1 MWCHSGTMILGTYVS
16 RLQSHLAIAAEA
28 GGDEARDLAARLT
41 APLESA
47 IRLEI
52 LDALSAAADEITREL
67 APGSVDV
74 RLRGGEP
81 EFVVVPPPSEN
92 EFTEMGPAP
101 TSPAADPA
109 DADEGGTARLN
120 LRLPETLKRRIEEAA
135 SAEGLSLNAW
145 LVRSASASL
154 DSAGARR
161 DPTGGDRFTGW
172 VR

>member
-1 MWCHSGTMILGTYVS
+1 MILATYVS
-16 RLQSHLAIAAEA
+16 RLQNRLAIAAEA

-52 LDALSAAADEITREL
+52 LDALSDAADEITREL

-81 EFVVVPPPSEN
+81 EFVVVPPPSEDQ
-92 EFTEMGPAP
+92 FSDMAPAQ
-101 TSPAADPA
+101 TSPADSEPS
-109 DADEGGTARLN
+109 DTEEGGVARLN
-120 LRLPETLKRRIEEAA
+120 LRLPETLKRRIEDAA
-135 SAEGLSLNAW
+135 AAEGLSLNAW

-154 DSAGARR
+154 DSVGSRR
-161 DPTGGDRFTGW
+161 GPTGGDRFMGW

>member
-1 MWCHSGTMILGTYVS
+1 M
-16 RLQSHLAIAAEA
+16 AAEA
-28 GGDEARDLAARLT
+28 GGDEARELAARLT

-52 LDALSAAADEITREL
+52 LDALSDAADEITREL

-81 EFVVVPPPSEN
+81 EFVVVPPPSEDQ
-92 EFTEMGPAP
+92 FSDMAAAQP
-101 TSPAADPA
+101 SPAGAEPA
-109 DADEGGTARLN
+109 DTEEGGVARLN
-120 LRLPETLKRRIEEAA
+120 LRLPETLKRRIEDAA
-135 SAEGLSLNAW
+135 AAEGLSLNAW

-154 DSAGARR
+154 DSVAARR
-161 DPTGGDRFTGW
+161 GPTGGDRFTGW

>member
-1 MWCHSGTMILGTYVS
+1 MILGTYVD
-16 RLQSHLAIAAEA
+16 RLQSRLAMAAEA
-28 GGDEARDLAARLT
+28 GGDDARELAARLT

-81 EFVVVPPPSEN
+81 EFVVTPPPSED
-92 EFTEMGPAP
+92 EFTDMGSIP
-101 TSPAADPA
+101 TSSPVDPA
-109 DADEGGTARLN
+109 DGDEGGTARLN
-120 LRLPETLKRRIEEAA
+120 LRLPETLKRRIEDAA

-145 LVRSASASL
+145 LVRAASSSL
-154 DSAGARR
+154 DSAGRSR
-161 DPTGGDRFTGW
+161 GTTGGDRYTGW

>member
-1 MWCHSGTMILGTYVS
+1 MILATHVS
-16 RLQSHLAIAAEA
+16 NLQNRLAIAAEA

-41 APLESA
+41 ASLESA

-81 EFVVVPPPSEN
+81 EFVVVPPPSEDQ
-92 EFTEMGPAP
+92 FSDMAPAQ
-101 TSPAADPA
+101 TSPAGDEPA
-109 DADEGGTARLN
+109 DTEEGGVARLN
-120 LRLPETLKRRIEEAA
+120 LRLPETLKSRIEDAA
-135 SAEGLSLNAW
+135 AAEGLSLNAW

-154 DSAGARR
+154 DSVGPRR
-161 DPTGGDRFTGW
+161 GPTGGDRFTGW

>member
-1 MWCHSGTMILGTYVS
+1 MILGTYVS
-16 RLQSHLAIAAEA
+16 SLQNRLAIAAEA
-28 GGDEARDLAARLT
+28 GGDEARELAARLT

-81 EFVVVPPPSEN
+81 EFVVIPPPSEDQ
-92 EFTEMGPAP
+92 FSDMAAAAQ
-101 TSPAADPA
+101 TSPAGAESADSE
-109 DADEGGTARLN
+109 EGNVARLN
-120 LRLPETLKRRIEEAA
+120 LRLPETLKRRIEDAA
-135 SAEGLSLNAW
+135 AAEGLSLNAW

-154 DSAGARR
+154 DSVGARR
-161 DPTGGDRFTGW
+161 GPTGGDRFTGW